1 MSWHSPW
8 RPYVPV
14 AKRRAKA
21 AAYAARLAK
30 KEKRVLAPVSIAGR
44 KIASSFWGQAWCD
57 NLERYSDFAN
67 RLPRGRTYVRNG
79 SVIDLAISRGK
90 IKSIVSGSEIYRI
103 EIEIAVL
110 KKALWNRLKRDCSSA
125 VDSLLDLLQGRFD
138 QGVMQRLTQRN
149 DGLFPQPREI
159 KMRCSCPDWAG
170 LCKHLAATL
179 YGVGARLDAAP
190 ELLFTLRGVDHLELI
205 GEAVGT
211 ANLDRA
217 LEGRA
222 GAQLV
227 GADLG
232 EVFGIDIELGT
243 NGDSAT
249 SESREVAGRKEVELK
264 TRSRRSTGRRGDPPA
279 RRQKQA
285 AAERNSVARD
295 TQPKTGSRKKS
306 APKTTNKAK
315 ALATATATIKSNSN
329 RMTAAKAT
337 STSAGTP
344 SHPSAST
351 KKRPKAR

>member
-1 MSWHSPW
+1 MSWYREW
-8 RPYVPV
+8 RPYVPM

-30 KEKRVLAPVSIAGR
+30 KEKRALSPVSIASR

-57 NLERYSDFAN
+57 NLEQYSDFAN

-79 SVIDLAISRGK
+79 SVIDLDISRGK

-103 EIEIAVL
+103 EIDIVVL

-125 VDSLLDLLQGRFD
+125 IDSLLDLLQGRFD
-138 QGVMQRLTQRN
+138 QGVMQRLTQQN
-149 DGLFPQPREI
+149 DGLFPQAREI

-205 GEAVGT
+205 GEAVGA

-227 GADLG
+227 GADLR

-249 SESREVAGRKEVELK
+249 SESHEAAGRKEVEMK
-264 TRSRRSTGRRGDPPA
+264 ARSRRSTATSPPTRRK
-279 RRQKQA
+279 KQA

-295 TQPKTGSRKKS
+295 AQPKTGSRKKS
-306 APKTTNKAK
+306 APKATKTVE
-315 ALATATATIKSNSN
+315 ALATATATIRTNAN
-329 RMTAAKAT
+329 RKTAAKAT
-337 STSAGTP
+337 STSAGKP
-344 SHPSAST
+344 SRGSASA